1 MILGKVLKLWFLISK
16 GIRMLT
22 SKAAELKVHLCLAS
36 PPDTLITVLSLDLKD
51 VMGAEGWD
59 PALQVPRYA

>member
-1 MILGKVLKLWFLISK
+1 
-16 GIRMLT
+16 MLT